1 MTGAGWAAA
10 SDFALA
16 IYPLIVFRHLKISLK
31 VRLAMIVL
39 FGGGIL

>member
-16 IYPLIVFRHLKISLK
+16 IYPLIIFRNLK
-31 VRLAMIVL
+31 VSVHVRIAMTVL